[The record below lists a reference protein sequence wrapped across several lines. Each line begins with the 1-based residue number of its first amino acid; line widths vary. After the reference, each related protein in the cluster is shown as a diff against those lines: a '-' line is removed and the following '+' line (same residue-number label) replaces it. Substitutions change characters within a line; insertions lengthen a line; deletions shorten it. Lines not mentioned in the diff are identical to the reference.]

1 MAISISDMTEA
12 DWPVVSAIYREGIG
26 AENATF
32 ATEPP
37 GSWDEWRTGKINAS
51 SLVAREDDVILGWA
65 ALSPTSSRWVYRGVA
80 EVSIY
85 VSQNAQGRG
94 IGSWLLQALID
105 RSETLGIWTLQ
116 AGIFPENRASLRLH
130 LEHGFREVG
139 FREKLGQMTIG
150 QRKGQWRDVVLLER
164 RSKVVGI
171 CDTVQTPGR

>member
-1 MAISISDMTEA
+1 MAISISDMMEV
-12 DWPVVSAIYREGIG
+12 DWPAVSAIYREGIG
-26 AENATF
+26 AGNATF

-37 GSWDEWRTGKINAS
+37 GSWDEWCTGKINAS

-65 ALSPTSSRWVYRGVA
+65 ALSLTSSRWVYRGVA

-94 IGSWLLQALID
+94 IGSCLLQALID

-164 RSKVVGI
+164 RSAVVGI
-171 CDTVQTPGR
+171 CDTVQTPE